1 MSKNPFILSVIP
13 PDAPFCNRTE
23 ELEQLTSFALAGTN
37 VVIFSPRRFGKTSLV
52 KRVQAN
58 LAKKG
63 TLVLYVDFFGV
74 TSIDDVAG
82 KIARSVYTF
91 IQRNESLMK
100 KALRILTTFRPVFKP
115 AEDGSFSVSI
125 ELASPNLHGIDL
137 LDQTLED
144 LGVFME
150 QVGPENIHI
159 VFDEFQ
165 EITELKNK
173 RIEGTLRSH
182 IQLQQSSYF
191 FVGSRRHILIG
202 MFNEKNRPFFQSA
215 QLYELKKLLHDD
227 LVGYLIAQFKK
238 GGKHCPEKNAEKISL
253 ISRQYPYY
261 SRKLA
266 LNVYA
271 VSGKVVYNKDI
282 TKALEIMI
290 DNETYF
296 YQATLQALAPRQI
309 ALLRAL
315 AFEPSKTILSNQYIS
330 KHDLGSIGGV
340 QSALK
345 KLRQMDLAE
354 IGADSRY
361 RPVDPIFSI
370 WLRRGTWQ

>member
-13 PDAPFCNRTE
+13 PDAPFCDRTE
-23 ELEQLTSFALAGTN
+23 ELEQLTSYALAGTN
-37 VVIFSPRRFGKTSLV
+37 IVIFSPRRFGKTSLV

-63 TLVLYVDFFGV
+63 MHVLYADFFGV

-82 KIARSVYTF
+82 KIAKSVYTF

-100 KALRILTTFRPVFKP
+100 KALRIFTTFRPVFKP
-115 AEDGSFSVSI
+115 ADDGSFSISI

-137 LDQTLED
+137 LDKTLED

-150 QVGPENIHI
+150 QAGPENIHI

-173 RIEGTLRSH
+173 RIESTLRSH
-182 IQLQQSSYF
+182 IQFQQSSYF
-191 FVGSRRHILIG
+191 FVGSRRRILLG
-202 MFNEKNRPFFQSA
+202 MFNEKSRPFFQSA
-215 QLYELKKLLHDD
+215 QLYELKRLPHDD
-227 LVGYLIAQFKK
+227 LVGYIVAQFKK
-238 GGKHCPEKNAEKISL
+238 GGKRCPDKTAERISS

-261 SRKLA
+261 SQKLA
-266 LNVYA
+266 LNAYA
-271 VSGKVVYNKDI
+271 VSGTVVHDKDI

-309 ALLRAL
+309 ALLRAI
-315 AFEPSKTILSNQYIS
+315 AVEPSKTILASQYIS

-340 QSALK
+340 QSAIK
-345 KLRQMDLAE
+345 KLRQMDLVE
-354 IGADSRY
+354 IDADSRY
-361 RPVDPIFSI
+361 RAVDPMFSV
-370 WLRRGTWQ
+370 WLQRL

>member
-1 MSKNPFILSVIP
+1 MSKNPFVLSVIP
-13 PDAPFCNRTE
+13 PDAPFCNRFE
-23 ELEQLTSFALAGTN
+23 ELEQLTSYAIDGTN
-37 VVIFSPRRFGKTSLV
+37 VVLFSPRRFGKTSLV

-58 LAKKG
+58 LAKQG
-63 TLVLYVDFFGV
+63 MLVLYADFFGV
-74 TSIDDVAG
+74 TSVDDVAG

-115 AEDGSFSVSI
+115 AEDGSFSISI
-125 ELASPNLHGIDL
+125 ELARPNLHGIDL
-137 LDQTLED
+137 LDKTLED

-150 QVGPENIHI
+150 QAGPGKIHI

-165 EITELKNK
+165 EITELKEK
-173 RIEGTLRSH
+173 RIESTLRSH
-182 IQLQQSSYF
+182 IQFQQSSYF
-191 FVGSRRHILIG
+191 FVGSRRRILLE
-202 MFNEKNRPFFQSA
+202 MFNEKNRPLFQSA
-215 QLYELKKLLHDD
+215 QLYELKRLPHDD
-227 LVGYLIAQFKK
+227 LVGYLVAQFKK
-238 GGKHCPEKNAEKISL
+238 GGKPCSEKNAQNISS

-261 SRKLA
+261 AQKLA

-271 VSGKVVYNKDI
+271 VSGKVVQAKNI

-296 YQATLQALAPRQI
+296 YQATLQSLAPRQI

-315 AFEPSKTILSNQYIS
+315 AAEPSKTILSNNYIR

-340 QSALK
+340 QSAIK
-345 KLRQMDLAE
+345 KLRQMDLVE
-354 IGADSRY
+354 VDTDSRY
-361 RPVDPIFSI
+361 RTVDPIFSI
-370 WLRRGTWQ
+370 WLQRL